1 MDFNISE
8 KQWALVSEHKIFMT
22 FAFEPCIRF
31 GIFISMNVQ
40 IYGFAESGDVIETCA
55 FDSVLDFFFLGT
67 MSLIHLQLCL
77 SGIRFGICIFM
88 EVKLI
93 IVDHLQ

>member
-31 GIFISMNVQ
+31 GILIFMNVQ
-40 IYGFAESGDVIETCA
+40 LHGLSESGDVIETCA
-55 FDSVLDFFFLGT
+55 FDYVLDFFFLGA

-77 SGIRFGICIFM
+77 PGIRFGIYMF
-88 EVKLI
+88 
-93 IVDHLQ
+93 